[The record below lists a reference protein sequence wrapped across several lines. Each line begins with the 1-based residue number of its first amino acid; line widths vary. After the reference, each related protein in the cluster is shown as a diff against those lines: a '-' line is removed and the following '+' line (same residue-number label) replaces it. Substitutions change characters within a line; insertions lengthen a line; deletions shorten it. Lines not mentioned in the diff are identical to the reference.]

1 MADISALSPS
11 TPSIH
16 LQEDDTS
23 PTDIRPSSGKLAEVP
38 ESSQNVARLDGEAK
52 VQLDKVLQSDVCG
65 EDR

>member
-1 MADISALSPS
+1 MADISAPSPS
-11 TPSIH
+11 TPSV
-16 LQEDDTS
+16 LQEDDAS

-38 ESSQNVARLDGEAK
+38 ESSQNLARLDGEAK